1 MEEPLTEE
9 LLRELLSAPSPQ
21 AFTER
26 HQQPERDLAG
36 YLQELLAEKG
46 LKQADVVRE
55 ASLNPTFGWQ
65 VFVGQRGAS
74 RNKIL
79 QIALAMRLDLRETNR
94 LLKIAGH
101 NELYCKIRRDA
112 IVIFCVDKD
121 YTLQETNETLYEF
134 GEETIC

>member
-1 MEEPLTEE
+1 MDEPLTEE
-9 LLRELLSAPSPQ
+9 LLRELLAAPSPQ

-26 HQQPERDLAG
+26 HLHEERSLAD

-74 RNKIL
+74 RNKVL
-79 QIALAMRLDLRETNR
+79 QIALAMRLELREANR

-101 NELYCKIRRDA
+101 NELYCKVRRDA
-112 IVIFCVDKD
+112 IIIFCIDKR
-121 YTLQETNETLYEF
+121 YTLQETNETLYDFE
-134 GEETIC
+134 EETIC

>member
-26 HQQPERDLAG
+26 HPLPERYLAG

-55 ASLNPTFGWQ
+55 ANLNPTFGWQ

-79 QIALAMRLDLRETNR
+79 QISLAMRLDLRETNR
-94 LLKIAGH
+94 LLKVAGH
-101 NELYCKIRRDA
+101 NELYCKVRRDA
-112 IVIFCVDKD
+112 IVTFCVDRG

>member
-9 LLRELLSAPSPQ
+9 LLRELLAAPSPQ
-21 AFTER
+21 AFNER
-26 HQQPERDLAG
+26 HQQPERDLPG

-55 ASLNPTFGWQ
+55 ANLNPTFGWQ

-79 QIALAMRLDLRETNR
+79 QIALAMRLGLRETNR
-94 LLKIAGH
+94 LLKVAGH
-101 NELYCKIRRDA
+101 NELYCKVRRDA
-112 IVIFCVDKD
+112 IVIFCVDKG

-134 GEETIC
+134 DEETIC

>member
-1 MEEPLTEE
+1 MDEPLTEE
-9 LLRELLSAPSPQ
+9 LLRELLAAPSPQ

-26 HQQPERDLAG
+26 YLGDERDLAG
-36 YLQELLAEKG
+36 YLQELLVEKG

-55 ASLNPTFGWQ
+55 ANLNPTFGWQ

-74 RNKIL
+74 RNKVL
-79 QIALAMRLDLRETNR
+79 QIAIAMRLDLREVNR

-101 NELYCKIRRDA
+101 NELYCKVRRDA
-112 IVIFCVDKD
+112 IIIFCVDKH

-134 GEETIC
+134 GEETVC